1 MSDLHWKSSVT
12 RIAPN
17 QVALRGYPIDRL
29 MGRASFGATLYLALR
44 GELPDERT
52 ARLVDA
58 MLVSSIDH
66 GATPPSALTARTV
79 ASTGA
84 PLNAA
89 VAAGIL
95 AVNRHH
101 GGAIEGAMRLFLEAE
116 EKRSAAGRSAEEAAA
131 EAVAEARKAR
141 RRLPGFGHRIHT
153 ADPRTARLFE
163 LAAEA
168 DRSGPHVEMARALEK
183 AMAEATGKILP
194 INVDGA
200 IAALLCELGFDPAL
214 ANGFFILARVGGLMA
229 QAHEEYQR
237 ERPMRRIHPTDHEY
251 DGPPVRDLDD

>member
-1 MSDLHWKSSVT
+1 MDDLHWKTAVT

-29 MGRASFGATLYLALR
+29 MGRVSFGAALYLALR
-44 GELPDERT
+44 GELPDEKT
-52 ARLVDA
+52 ARLVEA
-58 MLVSSIDH
+58 MLVSSLDH

-101 GGAIEGAMRLFLEAE
+101 GGAIEGAMRLFLEVE
-116 EKRSAAGRSAEEAAA
+116 ESRAAADRTAGEAAS
-131 EAVAEARKAR
+131 EAVAEARQAK

-168 DRSGPHVEMARALEK
+168 GRSGPYVAIARALEK
-183 AMAEATGKILP
+183 AMAEATGKTLP

-229 QAHEEYQR
+229 QAHEEYGR